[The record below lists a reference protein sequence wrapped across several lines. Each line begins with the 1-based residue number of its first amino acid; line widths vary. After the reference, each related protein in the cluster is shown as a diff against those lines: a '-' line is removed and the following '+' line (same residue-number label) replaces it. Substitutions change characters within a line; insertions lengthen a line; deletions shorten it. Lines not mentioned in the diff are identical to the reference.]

1 MKVYF
6 IDVNKKPKTFK
17 LLEQKNIM
25 GKKGI
30 VSKDIPL
37 AEITLRRYESP
48 GNLSKRELIRKL
60 CLSTGLLQPGDSRD
74 VVVDILNL
82 LVNSKKPIASEDMQ
96 AGVVKL
102 RKKQKL
108 PLKGIAHSNIRRQLK
123 RLKDLFLIEKIKE
136 GYRINENEKLINL
149 FEEKIEKYYLQ
160 NIISRVK
167 DYYRLIK

>member
-1 MKVYF
+1 MV
-6 IDVNKKPKTFK
+6 
-17 LLEQKNIM
+17 
-25 GKKGI
+25 KKGI
-30 VSKDIPL
+30 ISKDIPL

-48 GNLSKRELIRKL
+48 SNLGKRELIRKL
-60 CLSTGLLQPGDSRD
+60 CLSTGLLQPGASRD
-74 VVVDILNL
+74 VVVDVLHL
-82 LVNSKKPIASEDMQ
+82 LINSKKPLASESIP
-96 AGVVKL
+96 AGVIKL

>member
-1 MKVYF
+1 MV
-6 IDVNKKPKTFK
+6 
-17 LLEQKNIM
+17 
-25 GKKGI
+25 KKGI
-30 VSKDIPL
+30 ISKDIPL

-48 GNLSKRELIRKL
+48 SNLGKRELIRKL

-74 VVVDILNL
+74 VVVDVLHL
-82 LVNSKKPIASEDMQ
+82 LTNSKKPLASESIP
-96 AGVVKL
+96 AGVIKL

>member
-1 MKVYF
+1 MV
-6 IDVNKKPKTFK
+6 
-17 LLEQKNIM
+17 
-25 GKKGI
+25 KKGI
-30 VSKDIPL
+30 ISKDIPL

-48 GNLSKRELIRKL
+48 SNLGKRELIRKL

-74 VVVDILNL
+74 VVVDVLHL
-82 LVNSKKPIASEDMQ
+82 LIKKPLASESIP
-96 AGVVKL
+96 AGVIKL

>member
-1 MKVYF
+1 MV
-6 IDVNKKPKTFK
+6 
-17 LLEQKNIM
+17 
-25 GKKGI
+25 KKGI
-30 VSKDIPL
+30 ISKDIPL

-48 GNLSKRELIRKL
+48 SNLGKRELIRKL

-74 VVVDILNL
+74 VVVDVLHL
-82 LVNSKKPIASEDMQ
+82 LINSKKPLASESIP
-96 AGVVKL
+96 AGVIKL